1 MKQVAK
7 RARPMT
13 PSFVILDEN
22 GVIVAVSDSWQD
34 FGERTGLPMSNGGVG
49 RNYLEHCEAEPG
61 LQSRIRQLLAGQTQS
76 ITYVYRCP
84 TPPGAGCFVV
94 IGIPQSR
101 DGSGDQP
108 RVTLF
113 HIDVTELFAE
123 HVGAAGQG
131 SLSSFDQAT
140 EVDPG
145 DLLVGIVREAIG
157 HAFGVQAV
165 ESSPWTQLSPRELE
179 VAQLIAESC
188 SNREIAN
195 ALSCS
200 VHTIKRHVTS
210 IMKKLRVMER
220 GEIANWWH
228 ARNRR

>member
-1 MKQVAK
+1 
-7 RARPMT
+7 MT
-13 PSFVILDEN
+13 PSFVILDGN
-22 GVIVAVSDSWQD
+22 GVIIAVSDSWQE
-34 FGERTGLPMSNGGVG
+34 FGERTGLRFSNGGVG
-49 RNYLEHCEAEPG
+49 LNYLEHCEAEPG
-61 LQSRIRQLLAGQTQS
+61 LQSRLRQLLAGQTQS

-84 TPPGAGCFVV
+84 TPPGAGWFVV

-101 DGSGDQP
+101 DGSGDQGC
-108 RVTLF
+108 VTIF
-113 HIDVTELFAE
+113 HIDVSELFAE
-123 HVGAAGQG
+123 HMGAAVQK
-131 SLSSFDQAT
+131 SLSAFDQAA

-145 DLLVGIVREAIG
+145 DLLVGILSEAIA
-157 HAFGVQAV
+157 HAFGVPAA

-210 IMKKLRVMER
+210 IMKKLRVIER

-228 ARNRR
+228 ARDRR